1 MWSGPRTVSTALMRA
16 WENRPDTV
24 VADEPLYAFYLDR
37 TGIAHPGR
45 EQVIASQ
52 PTSWQAVISQLTT
65 APLPAGRTVF
75 YAKHM
80 THHLLPEVDRDALAP
95 LRHAFL
101 IRDPRELLASYAR
114 VRATPTLD
122 DLGIWQQAE
131 IFDRFGGPVID
142 ARDLLEHP
150 EPVLRALC
158 AALGV
163 PFTTAMLSWPAGPR
177 DTDGVWAPHWY
188 ESVWRS
194 TGFGPYHPPEGA
206 LPPRLAALAGQC
218 QPFYERLRASRL
230 TGIAPP
236 GGPAQRP
243 ASRLRS
249 AVVLQTFDDRN
260 RDLIVNVGGVLSH
273 RDQAA
278 ISPFDSSVQGG
289 DAVWEGLRLYQGRI
303 FRLGE
308 HLARLRRSA
317 AALAFTGVPSD
328 EEITG
333 EIRRTLRA
341 NAMTDGV
348 HIRLTLTRGVK
359 ITSGMDPR
367 LNQSG
372 PTLIVLAEHKE
383 PVYDQSGITLITS
396 SVRRPPPDVL
406 DPKIHHNNLLTSI
419 LAKIEANVA
428 GADDA
433 VMLDSRGFV
442 AETNAT
448 HLFLVTGG
456 HLGTPSA
463 AACPE
468 GITRAAVLELA
479 AQAGIPHTA
488 GDYSLTQFYAAD
500 EVFVTGTMGGLT
512 PVTRLDGR
520 PIGSGGPGPVTK
532 RLTDLFA
539 DLTARTGTVLT

>member
-1 MWSGPRTVSTALMRA
+1 MWSGPRTVSTALMRS

-24 VADEPLYAFYLDR
+24 VVDEPLYAFYLDR
-37 TGIAHPGR
+37 TGLDHPGR

-52 PTSWQAVISQLTT
+52 PTSWRTVIRQLTDG
-65 APLPAGRTVF
+65 PLPPGRPVC

-101 IRDPRELLASYAR
+101 IRDPAELLASYAR

-122 DLGIWQQAE
+122 DLGLWQQAE

-142 ARDLLEHP
+142 SHDLLDHP
-150 EPVLRALC
+150 EAVLRALC

-163 PFTTAMLSWPAGPR
+163 PFSAHMLHWPACPR
-177 DTDGVWAPHWY
+177 DTDGVWAPYWY

-194 TGFGPYHPPEGA
+194 TGFGRYRPPDQA
-206 LPPRLAALAGQC
+206 LPAALAALAEQC
-218 QPFYERLRASRL
+218 QPYYDRLHAHRL
-230 TGIAPP
+230 TGNRQPDP
-236 GGPAQRP
+236 GG
-243 ASRLRS
+243 
-249 AVVLQTFDDRN
+249 VMLQQFDERN
-260 RDLIVNVGGVLSH
+260 RDLIVNVGGKLAH
-273 RDQAA
+273 RDEAGV
-278 ISPFDSSVQGG
+278 SPFDSAVQGG

-303 FRLGE
+303 FRLTE
-308 HLARLRRSA
+308 HLARLRQSA
-317 AALAFTGVPSD
+317 AALAFTGLPTG
-328 EEITG
+328 EEIT
-333 EIRRTLRA
+333 EQIRRTLQA
-341 NAMTDGV
+341 NRMTDEV

-372 PTLIVLAEHKE
+372 PTLIVLAEHKA
-383 PVYDQSGITLITS
+383 PVYDQSGLALITS
-396 SVRRPPPDVL
+396 SVRRPAPDTL
-406 DPKIHHNNLLTSI
+406 DPKIHHNNLLSSI

-448 HLFLVTGG
+448 HLFLVTAGQ
-456 HLGTPSA
+456 LGTPSTV
-463 AACPE
+463 ACPE
-468 GITRAAVLELA
+468 GITRAAVLDIA
-479 AQAGIPHTA
+479 ADAGIPCRV

-500 EVFVTGTMGGLT
+500 EVFVTGTMGGLAA
-512 PVTRLDGR
+512 VTSLDGR
-520 PIGSGGPGPVTK
+520 VIGSGAPGPVTGQ
-532 RLTDLFA
+532 LTGLYA
-539 DLTARTGTVLT
+539 ELTARSGTKLI